1 MKQELLS
8 ASEFFNQGLK
18 LYRQGLFREALKHWE
33 VLRSLKADWPNLEM
47 YINVCERQQLR
58 SAFQLDGIEEIL
70 RGVDGSEVQVLDQIE
85 ETQKIVDLAISESK
99 KEDAEYALEVLLS
112 GRPRDE
118 KVLAYFIRQNIRIGN
133 IVRAEAVARNLVS
146 LKPYAYRSHYL
157 LGRVHF
163 LSENF
168 EEARLSLKR
177 AHQLKADSFSVLA
190 HLGLICI
197 QLREWEE
204 AREWLTQALKIHP
217 EDVRVKKQLQAIAE
231 QMEQVEIDFGDA
243 LEDLLKKPPFPDVLY
258 RIGMIYLRMGKQA
271 DALEAFSQ
279 AVNINPHFHKALYEK
294 GRLEFENEEFSLS
307 VKSLLAAVNQTEVR
321 EQVMNN
327 IMSFCDA
334 GYMEEASAE
343 LLRVLKPRPD
353 FGSFHIDLGKEL
365 YEKGQYSEALEEL
378 KKGIEIAPSYADGHY
393 YCGLCYEK
401 LGELQK
407 AREHYQEAWDLNP
420 FYYQSAFCYVD
431 ILILEGENAKARQTL
446 LRLQSCL
453 EKDSSEQVRVL
464 KLLKDLEGSQV

>member
-1 MKQELLS
+1 MKS
-8 ASEFFNQGLK
+8 
-18 LYRQGLFREALKHWE
+18 
-33 VLRSLKADWPNLEM
+33 DWPNLEM

-70 RGVDGSEVQVLDQIE
+70 RGVDGSEVQILDQIE
-85 ETQKIVDLAISESK
+85 ETQKLVDMAVSEAK

-118 KVLAYFIRQNIRIGN
+118 KVLAYFIRQSIRLGN
-133 IVRAEAVARNLVS
+133 LPRAEVVSRDLVG
-146 LKPYAYRSHYL
+146 LKPYSYRSHYL

-163 LSENF
+163 LSENY

-177 AHQLKADSFSVLA
+177 AHQLKSDSFSVLA

-204 AREWLTQALKIHP
+204 ARDWLTLALKLKP
-217 EDVRVKKQLQAIAE
+217 EDVRVRKQLDAISE
-231 QMEQVEIDFGDA
+231 QMEQVELDFADA

-258 RIGMIYLRMGKQA
+258 RIGMIYLRMGKRA
-271 DALEAFSQ
+271 EALDAFSR
-279 AVNINPHFHKALYEK
+279 AVHLNPHFHKALYEK
-294 GRLEFENEEFSLS
+294 GRLEFENEQFPESVNSLI
-307 VKSLLAAVNQTEVR
+307 AALDQMEIR
-321 EQVMNN
+321 EQVLNN
-327 IMSFCDA
+327 IISFRDA

-353 FGSFHIDLGKEL
+353 FGSFHIDLGREL
-365 YEKGQYSEALEEL
+365 FDKGSYVEALDEL
-378 KKGIEIAPSYADGHY
+378 KKGIQIAPSYADGHY

-401 LGELQK
+401 IGELQK
-407 AREHYQEAWDLNP
+407 AKGHYQEAWDLNP

-431 ILILEGENAKARQTL
+431 ILILEGENARARQTL

-453 EKDSSEQVRVL
+453 EKDSPEQTRVL
-464 KLLKDLEGSQV
+464 NLLQGLKGGQV